1 MSILDSSFGRSCSRV
16 LMVVLATGAAGCTT
30 LPEGK
35 GYTETN
41 ALLTDRLG
49 VAPDYSGGDNAVL
62 ATDELPIAPI
72 DPETAMKL
80 AFLRSPRVA
89 QVYSRIGLSRAD
101 LEGARRLINPGL
113 GVSYL
118 DSSRGGEQITRSLTL
133 SVTDLL
139 LRPVRKRYAAATLQQ
154 MQLQV
159 AGELQALATD
169 AEVSWYHAAA
179 AEQIANT
186 RALIAKSAQQS
197 ALLAQRFFAA
207 GNINRL
213 QLAQE
218 RAAAATANIESVRA
232 RARALQARTALA
244 NVLALP
250 VEAPWTLSPL
260 PALPDSDAVEPD
272 ELLRLS
278 IEQRLDLAA
287 ARQQLDLRE
296 DSFAMAR
303 RWRWLGR
310 FEVGYER
317 ESEAEG
323 GVMHGPTFAIELPFF
338 NQGQDVTERAWA
350 QRTEALA
357 HLDQMLLDVRNEV
370 RGAVAGVQMARE
382 VTEHYLNELVP
393 AREDVVARTQEEVNF
408 MLKGIFELILA
419 KQAGYDAWQGY
430 LEAVRD
436 YWIEYTR
443 LRVAVGGRL
452 PDQPVQNK
460 PLELQPAPAAPSHEH
475 GDR

>member
-1 MSILDSSFGRSCSRV
+1 MSILDSSFGRSGSRV
-16 LMVVLATGAAGCTT
+16 LMVALVTGTAGCMT
-30 LPEGK
+30 LPEGE
-35 GYTETN
+35 GYEETN
-41 ALLTDRLG
+41 VLVTARIG

-62 ATDELPIAPI
+62 AADEIPIAPI
-72 DPETAMKL
+72 DPETAIKL

-89 QVYSRIGLSRAD
+89 QAYSRIGLSRAD

-113 GVSYL
+113 GGSYL
-118 DSSRGGEQITRSLTL
+118 DSSRGGEQITGSLTM
-133 SVTDLL
+133 SFTDLL
-139 LRPVRKRYAAATLQQ
+139 LRPVRKRYAAAALQQ

-159 AGELQALATD
+159 AGELQALAAD
-169 AEVSWYHAAA
+169 AEVSWYHAVAA
-179 AEQIANT
+179 DQIAKT
-186 RALIAKSAQQS
+186 RALIAETAQQS
-197 ALLAQRFFAA
+197 ASLALRFFAA

-218 RAAAATANIESVRA
+218 RAAAATATIESVRA

-250 VEAPWTLSPL
+250 VEASWTLSAL
-260 PALPDSDAVEPD
+260 PALPDSDGTEPD
-272 ELLRLS
+272 ELVRLA

-296 DSFAMAR
+296 DSLAMAR

-323 GVMHGPTFAIELPFF
+323 GVMQGPTFAIELPIF

-370 RGAVAGVQMARE
+370 RGAVAGMQMARE
-382 VTEHYLNELVP
+382 VTEHYLTDLVP
-393 AREDVVARTQEEVNF
+393 AREDVLARTQEEVNF
-408 MLKGIFELILA
+408 MLKGVFELIVA

-436 YWIEYTR
+436 YWVERTR

-452 PDQPVQNK
+452 PGQPVQNK
-460 PLELQPAPAAPSHEH
+460 PIELQPAPAAHSHVH